1 MELSA
6 GGEAALK
13 RALSVAHWYGAELH
27 AAYVRPGRA
36 AAGTTGADDPFVRR
50 LTESIT
56 KLNTEHVPVTPVV
69 LAGDPVD
76 AVAEY
81 SARKSAD
88 LVVVGRNGRR
98 GSRLWWSGLLAAEL
112 ARRVECP
119 TLTVSKTDAPDTEL
133 SGPFKNILC
142 AVDFSP
148 ASLRALNE
156 ALTVAQQSGGRI
168 VLLHVLE
175 GFPYESVYSGS
186 RALRLIEEYD
196 ALVAKVRSELLALVP
211 RDVLNSCEVETE
223 VVSGVAHDAIVAA
236 ATARTSDLVV
246 IGLPRRTR
254 LDRIVMA
261 STASGVLRHVP
272 SAVLTIPGPSRT
284 AEGTL
289 KAGAH
294 QHEGEAIAMFT

>member
-1 MELSA
+1 M
-6 GGEAALK
+6 GG
-13 RALSVAHWYGAELH
+13 RF
-27 AAYVRPGRA
+27 R
-36 AAGTTGADDPFVRR
+36 
-50 LTESIT
+50 
-56 KLNTEHVPVTPVV
+56 
-69 LAGDPVD
+69 
-76 AVAEY
+76 
-81 SARKSAD
+81 
-88 LVVVGRNGRR
+88 
-98 GSRLWWSGLLAAEL
+98 
-112 ARRVECP
+112 
-119 TLTVSKTDAPDTEL
+119 
-133 SGPFKNILC
+133 NILC

-156 ALTVAQQSGGRI
+156 ALNVAQQSGGRI

-175 GFPYESVYSGS
+175 GFPYESGYSGS

-211 RDVLNSCEVETE
+211 RDVLNSCDVETE

-236 ATARTSDLVV
+236 ATARKTDLVV

-272 SAVLTIPGPSRT
+272 SAVLTVPGPSRA
-284 AEGTL
+284 AEGVP
-289 KAGAH
+289 KDRAH